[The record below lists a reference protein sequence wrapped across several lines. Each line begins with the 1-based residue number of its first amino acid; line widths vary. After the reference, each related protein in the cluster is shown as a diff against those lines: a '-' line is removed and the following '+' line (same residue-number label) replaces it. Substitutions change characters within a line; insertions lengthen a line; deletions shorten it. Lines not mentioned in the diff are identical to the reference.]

1 MTINDI
7 AAVVAIEQQA
17 FPTPWCADGYRRE
30 LLHNER
36 SHYWVLRPSISV
48 TEHPWPPVLAY
59 GGYWLLGDEVHIIT
73 IATHP
78 GWRRSG
84 LAEWLLLEM
93 LAQARSQGVSQ
104 VTLEVRV
111 GNQAARALYA
121 KLGFEEV
128 GLRKRYYR
136 DNHEDALLMTLFR
149 LEDSTVWRPLL
160 QRLAERQAAGAA
172 GQLQPNSTTAQAGR

>member
-1 MTINDI
+1 MTLDDI
-7 AAVVAIEQQA
+7 EAVVEIEQQA

-36 SHYWVLRPSISV
+36 SHYWVLRPSASR
-48 TEHPWPPVLAY
+48 PDQAWPSVLAY

-78 GWRRSG
+78 AWRRLG
-84 LAEWLLLEM
+84 LGEWLLLEM
-93 LAQARSQGVSQ
+93 LAQVRSQGVSQ

-111 GNQAARALYA
+111 GNQAARALYE
-121 KLGFEEV
+121 KLGFAEV

-136 DNHEDALLMTLFR
+136 DNHEDALLMTLFN
-149 LEDSTVWRPLL
+149 LGDCTVWHPLL
-160 QRLAERQAAGAA
+160 QRLQKQRTAGML
-172 GQLQPNSTTAQAGR
+172 GQLPTKF